1 MGEEEIAEYKIKH
14 TVKDYGWCLEVASL
28 KSAIILSFPYRI
40 TSFEDTLYFE
50 GKPLLKFINS

>member
-1 MGEEEIAEYKIKH
+1 MNEKQIADYRIKH
-14 TVKDYGWCLEVASL
+14 TVKDHGFCLEVASL

-50 GKPLLKFINS
+50 GKPLIKFINS

>member
-1 MGEEEIAEYKIKH
+1 MNEKEIAEYRIKH
-14 TVKDYGWCLEVASL
+14 TVKDYGFCLEVASL
-28 KSAIILSFPYRI
+28 KSAVILSFPHRI